1 MIVSFMPSSVKWKD
15 GDGMETK
22 MIIQKDDAYSQEYSD
37 KYIQKI
43 DYLRK
48 LITEQETGENKFKV
62 VNFEAGLGKSRYT
75 DLIIREYL
83 RFNTDRKFLIVK
95 RFNDESERSAQTIQ
109 DNSFIRDHVVVI
121 TSENWQKWKKNAK
134 KLQSK
139 RVIIISHKRYIDL
152 CENDTERA
160 IFEKDRH
167 TLIIDEKVN
176 FPVYTYSYQYYSDIR
191 KYISYANAKL
201 FDRACHALNE
211 LAENTS
217 TSCTRV
223 YPVIEKGLLQQFNE
237 MMQTEIRKANDLETK
252 RKLEH
257 FLDTV
262 TLFYDKNV
270 LAMHNSRELYTLNR
284 KHKHWGLQNNIILD
298 ASARIDGV
306 YEVHE
311 KFQLQRQTRLID
323 HSESQ
328 FIHVKMNSSK
338 SAIGANQKK
347 YFEKIIQMIQER
359 HVDGEKTLL
368 VIQKRFADTLYSHI
382 KKAFKDDVW
391 REKEKE
397 TDPDYNNQPYAIA
410 WFGNLIGKNTF
421 SDFDNVW
428 ILGTPNIPN
437 AHYLIHYMQYADKTL
452 GKNGLQVDNRGKFKN
467 SKFRAIQEGYIAA
480 EIYQS
485 LKRVQRNPKPKGKFY
500 IVTKDEEIVHIVL
513 KEMKNAKLTE
523 TIEVKDEQKEKSAN
537 KQPTKIDLIVQYISQ
552 LIANGQKKIHKS
564 DVQKQFGTIVWNR
577 VKKHPQFQKLK
588 LKEQQKYFVIP

>member
-1 MIVSFMPSSVKWKD
+1 
-15 GDGMETK
+15 MEAK
-22 MIIQKDDAYSQEYSD
+22 QIIQKDDAYYQIYGE

-48 LITEQETGENKFKV
+48 LITEDETGENIFKV

-75 DLIIREYL
+75 DIIIREYL

-95 RFNDESERSAQTIQ
+95 RFNDESERSAQAIQ
-109 DNSFIRDHVVVI
+109 ENSFIRNHVVVI

-134 KLQSK
+134 ELQRK

-152 CENDTERA
+152 CENDAERA
-160 IFEKDRH
+160 IFTKDRH

-201 FDRACHALNE
+201 FDEACHALNE

-270 LAMHNSRELYTLNR
+270 LTLHNSKELYTLNR
-284 KHKHWGLQNNIILD
+284 RHKHWGLKNNIILD
-298 ASARIDGV
+298 ASAGIDGV
-306 YEVHE
+306 YEVHD
-311 KFQLQRQTRLID
+311 KFKLQRQTRLID
-323 HSESQ
+323 HSASK

-368 VIQKRFADTLYSHI
+368 VIHKKFADELFKYM
-382 KKAFKDDVW
+382 KKIFGEDVW
-391 REKEKE
+391 KEKEKE
-397 TDPDYNNQPYAIA
+397 TDPDYNGQSYAIN
-410 WFGNLIGKNTF
+410 WFGNLIGKNTY
-421 SDFDNVW
+421 SDFHNVW

-437 AHYLIHYMQYADKTL
+437 AHYLVHYMQYADQTL
-452 GKNGLQVDNRGKFKN
+452 GKNSPQVDNRGKFKN
-467 SKFRAIQEGYIAA
+467 AKFRAIQDGYIAA
-480 EIYQS
+480 EMYQS
-485 LKRVQRNPKPKGKFY
+485 LKRIQRNPKPTGEFY
-500 IVTKDEEIVHIVL
+500 IVTKDEEIVHMIL
-513 KEMKNAKLTE
+513 KEMKNATITE
-523 TIEVKDEQKEKSAN
+523 TIEVKDEQKEKSAA
-537 KQPTKIDLIVQYISQ
+537 KEPTKIDQIVQYIHT
-552 LIANGQKKIHKS
+552 LVKDGQKKIHKS

-577 VKKHPQFQKLK
+577 VKKHPNFQKLK
-588 LKEQQKYFVIP
+588 LKEQQKYFVAP